1 VLRKWLDNWRRDP
14 SRDPRPPVVNFFTY
28 AAMMILFIQVQV
40 VAKQQTDSNF
50 FVGLATAAYHLP
62 YFLFGVF
69 FGRLGDFIRK
79 RTIIF
84 TGCMTAALGSLLIG
98 LFMESYSVLMI
109 GRALTGIGLGML
121 PGALFASTVERKAS
135 IGIFAALGSL
145 GWTVGSFL
153 APGIGPRPLAFFI
166 AAGMA
171 LLPAFLGF
179 SFRELPQRPKTR
191 FLSFE
196 VIKRHWPI
204 FLGFFLRHTG
214 ALSIWVTFTLFLRQR
229 GVYGPLIPGIAILD
243 LMGLV
248 YALNPLGQVFFMLFI
263 ERLKPKITLPLGY
276 ILSVVVFLGY
286 VIAPNPW
293 FFIPLQII
301 LAFSWSA
308 LYLGSLIYL
317 CRSCTEERST
327 VSGAFNAVIGLCGIA
342 GSFLGGAL
350 STVSYELSMIVAA
363 GLAFAGLAVVF
374 FGERGLFTHDIS
386 PPGVTA

>member
-1 VLRKWLDNWRRDP
+1 MLRKWLDNWRVRP
-14 SRDPRPPVVNFFTY
+14 NRDPRPAVVNLFVYT
-28 AAMMILFIQVQV
+28 AAMILFIQVQV

-50 FVGLATAAYHLP
+50 LVGVATVAYHLP

-69 FGRLGDFIRK
+69 FGRLGDFIRR

-98 LFMESYSVLMI
+98 LFTESYTALMI

-135 IGIFAALGSL
+135 VGIFAALGSL

-153 APGIGPRPLAFFI
+153 APGIGPRPLTFFI

-171 LLPAFLGF
+171 ALPAFLGP
-179 SFRELPQRPKTR
+179 SFRELPQRPKTK

-196 VIKRHWPI
+196 VIKGHWPI

-214 ALSIWVTFTLFLRQR
+214 ALSIWVTFTLFLNQR
-229 GVYGPLIPGIAILD
+229 GVYGPLIPGIPVID
-243 LMGLV
+243 LMGLI

-263 ERLKPKITLPLGY
+263 ERFKPRIILPLGY
-276 ILSVVVFLGY
+276 IGSAVVFLGY
-286 VIAPNPW
+286 VLVPNPW
-293 FFIPLQII
+293 LFIPLQLL
-301 LAFSWSA
+301 LAFTWA
-308 LYLGSLIYL
+308 AVYLGSLIYL
-317 CRSCTEERST
+317 CRSCSEERST
-327 VSGAFNAVIGLCGIA
+327 VLGAFNAVMGLCGIC
-342 GSFLGGAL
+342 GSLLGGAL

-374 FGERGLFTHDIS
+374 FGERRLFKPHPI
-386 PPGVTA
+386 TA